1 MGTDVRNRAF
11 TSGLSM
17 MNGIFRT
24 YLGGTPLGGKMLS
37 AEPKKRDGKSLP
49 SLFSLPVTLI
59 APGAVIA
66 ELTL

>member
-1 MGTDVRNRAF
+1 
-11 TSGLSM
+11 M
-17 MNGIFRT
+17 MNGMFRT
-24 YLGGTPLGGKMLS
+24 YLSGTPLGGTQLGSRMLS

-59 APGAVIA
+59 APGAVFA